1 MPLCAKSMI
10 MNEVKRY
17 FSLCRLKQNKATT
30 AFNAITVLLK
40 NYLQQRIYHHWW
52 PASPWTVL
60 AESSTN
66 VCINCLPG
74 GIEKVLAPVVQT
86 FWKHFSRIF
95 LLVTIFPAAAIVHTF
110 GSTVIAASA
119 ENTKKS
125 FIPPKTNTRLIPSPY
140 K

>member
-60 AESSTN
+60 AESPTN
-66 VCINCLPG
+66 VCINCPPG
-74 GIEKVLAPVVQT
+74 GIEKVLDGISV
-86 FWKHFSRIF
+86 
-95 LLVTIFPAAAIVHTF
+95 
-110 GSTVIAASA
+110 GSGGLRESWASFESA
-119 ENTKKS
+119 
-125 FIPPKTNTRLIPSPY
+125 
-140 K
+140 